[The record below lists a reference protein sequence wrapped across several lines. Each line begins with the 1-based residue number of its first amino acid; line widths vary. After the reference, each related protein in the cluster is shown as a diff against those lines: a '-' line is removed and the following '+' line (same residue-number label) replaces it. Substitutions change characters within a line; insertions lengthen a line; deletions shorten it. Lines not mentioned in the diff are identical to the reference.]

1 MRPGNILI
9 THDFQP
15 MVRVKLVCIM
25 RILQKS
31 ISHIAIYDLPLH
43 LDQLSY
49 YGFINQYEAL
59 GQSSGQLPKQSA
71 LKTFEH
77 LAPEYHETGKEL
89 SKADVF
95 SFGVVLLELITGR
108 KTVEDTDG
116 QSFLRWVIFVFVT
129 ENKQLDKQYGG
140 LRNSNLVFHLISGK
154 TTLKAKEIHR
164 ID

>member
-1 MRPGNILI
+1 M
-9 THDFQP
+9 
-15 MVRVKLVCIM
+15 
-25 RILQKS
+25 
-31 ISHIAIYDLPLH
+31 
-43 LDQLSY
+43 DQLSY

-59 GQSSGQLPKQSA
+59 GQSSGQLPKLSA

-116 QSFLRWVIFVFVT
+116 QSFLRWVIFVSLT